1 MVIIIIENASELLL
15 PKVNVFKSCGELVD
29 DLKSKNL
36 QYNML
41 VSGSLGQ
48 LFH

>member
-29 DLKSKNL
+29 DLKSDNL

-41 VSGSLGQ
+41 GRWVAGSLV
-48 LFH
+48 